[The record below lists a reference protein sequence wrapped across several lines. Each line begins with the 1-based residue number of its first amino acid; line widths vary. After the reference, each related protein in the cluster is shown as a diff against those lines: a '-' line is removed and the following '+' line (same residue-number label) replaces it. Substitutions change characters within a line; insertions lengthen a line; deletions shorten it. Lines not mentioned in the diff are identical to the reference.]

1 MTPEEREALEREAK
15 ATAKKEEFQRQN
27 NIRILCRNL
36 KIEEKDMDE
45 MLNDATCTIGK
56 ANERALAI
64 MQERYKPTDPP
75 KCKVTEDEADKK
87 RAAIVD
93 GLFLRHGGVL
103 EKPAPG
109 ADEFRNR
116 RFVDIARM
124 VLEDAG
130 ERGINVLTERE
141 LLKRALTTTS
151 ALASIAD
158 NIAHKSMSSGYVEVG
173 TTYQEWTQTGSNSDF
188 KLAKRYLIYDAMAP
202 VQIPEG
208 GEFSYSELQDA
219 SVGVQLATYGDATN
233 FSREMMINDDLG
245 VLTSVPR
252 LMRASM
258 ERYKNYLAYQAL
270 VKAENYSNDKGN
282 LGTAAALSVKSLGE
296 AKKLMRKQKLG
307 EKMVL
312 NIVPKYLIIPAAL
325 ETTAEQLLT
334 STADPEGK
342 NSGVSNPAN
351 RSRSNLE
358 LIVDA
363 TLDELS
369 GETAYYLVATKG
381 QVHTIEV
388 CYLNGNS
395 APIIETGTDFN
406 TLGIKF
412 RMYHDFAI
420 NVLDTRGLVK
430 NPGK

>member
-1 MTPEEREALEREAK
+1 MGNAGHCACCCGCLHGLRCADWQGSEEEA
-15 ATAKKEEFQRQN
+15 RQ
-27 NIRILCRNL
+27 
-36 KIEEKDMDE
+36 K
-45 MLNDATCTIGK
+45 
-56 ANERALAI
+56 
-64 MQERYKPTDPP
+64 
-75 KCKVTEDEADKK
+75 
-87 RAAIVD
+87 
-93 GLFLRHGGVL
+93 GV
-103 EKPAPG
+103 
-109 ADEFRNR
+109 
-116 RFVDIARM
+116 
-124 VLEDAG
+124 
-130 ERGINVLTERE
+130 
-141 LLKRALTTTS
+141 
-151 ALASIAD
+151 
-158 NIAHKSMSSGYVEVG
+158 
-173 TTYQEWTQTGSNSDF
+173 
-188 KLAKRYLIYDAMAP
+188 
-202 VQIPEG
+202 
-208 GEFSYSELQDA
+208 
-219 SVGVQLATYGDATN
+219 
-233 FSREMMINDDLG
+233 
-245 VLTSVPR
+245 
-252 LMRASM
+252 
-258 ERYKNYLAYQAL
+258 
-270 VKAENYSNDKGN
+270 
-282 LGTAAALSVKSLGE
+282 
-296 AKKLMRKQKLG
+296 G